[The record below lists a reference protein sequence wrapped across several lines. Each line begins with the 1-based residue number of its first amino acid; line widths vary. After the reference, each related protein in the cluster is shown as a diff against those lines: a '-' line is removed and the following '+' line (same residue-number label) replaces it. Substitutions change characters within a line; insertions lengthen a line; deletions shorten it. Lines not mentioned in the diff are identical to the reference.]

1 MEENQFLFSLAIDPA
16 TKAYLN
22 DTSKWARFIA
32 ITGMIVLVI
41 VLIFTIL
48 GATVLNNANIIT
60 ASGEQQVE
68 GLKNSIRVG
77 MVVGSIIVT
86 GIAFIPLM
94 YLLQFANKMKKSLA
108 LNQQS
113 LLNESFFNLK
123 KYFRF
128 LGIALIFVI
137 IIYACIF
144 LVAIFNLR

>member
-1 MEENQFLFSLAIDPA
+1 MEENQFLFSLTIDPA

-48 GATVLNNANIIT
+48 GATVLNNASIIT
-60 ASGEQQVE
+60 VSGMQEME

-86 GIAFIPLM
+86 GIAFIPLL
-94 YLLQFANKMKKSLA
+94 YLFNFANKMKKSLA
-108 LNQQS
+108 LNQQAM
-113 LLNESFFNLK
+113 LNESFFNLK

-128 LGIALIFVI
+128 LGIVLI
-137 IIYACIF
+137 
-144 LVAIFNLR
+144 

>member
-1 MEENQFLFSLAIDPA
+1 MEENQFLFSLTIDPA

-22 DTSKWARFIA
+22 DTSKWARFLA

-48 GATVLNNANIIT
+48 GATVLNNASIIT
-60 ASGEQQVE
+60 ISGEQQVE

-94 YLLQFANKMKKSLA
+94 YLLSFANKMNKSLA
-108 LNQQS
+108 LHAQ
-113 LLNESFFNLK
+113 
-123 KYFRF
+123 
-128 LGIALIFVI
+128 AL
-137 IIYACIF
+137 
-144 LVAIFNLR
+144 

>member
-1 MEENQFLFSLAIDPA
+1 MEENQFLFSLTIDPT

-32 ITGMIVLVI
+32 ITVMIVLVI
-41 VLIFTIL
+41 ALIFTIL
-48 GATVLNNANIIT
+48 GATVLNNASIIT
-60 ASGEQQVE
+60 VSGEQQVE

-94 YLLQFANKMKKSLA
+94 YLLNFANKLKRSLA
-108 LNQQS
+108 LNQQA

-123 KYFRF
+123 KYFRSEEHTSE
-128 LGIALIFVI
+128 LQS
-137 IIYACIF
+137 
-144 LVAIFNLR
+144 RPH